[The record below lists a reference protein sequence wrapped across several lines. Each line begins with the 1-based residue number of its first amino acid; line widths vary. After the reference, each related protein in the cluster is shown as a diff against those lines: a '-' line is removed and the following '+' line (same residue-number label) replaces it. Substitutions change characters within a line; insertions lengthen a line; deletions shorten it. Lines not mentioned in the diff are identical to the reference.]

1 MYILY
6 IYYIYYICIY
16 YILYIYMYILYICV
30 YIFYIH
36 IYIHYIYIY
45 IYIHY
50 IYIYIYIYTLHI
62 YIYIYIYITFYTIM
76 EQRMLWAL
84 FTVAF
89 YGFFHVSELILSLC
103 WSTITLSSTQ
113 MSITLV
119 QSKTDPPFRCGSTI
133 HLFPTGSST
142 CPIKAMTAYAMH
154 VDTSSNNPV
163 FKAGRFNPLT
173 QKKKKKPNRTLR
185 NLLQQGGFKP
195 HKLSVAQLQNWC
207 CNYRCGCGFA
217 TLVN

>member
-1 MYILY
+1 MILEDNPQEPTH
-6 IYYIYYICIY
+6 IERGMADPTKSTSLHLACRG
-16 YILYIYMYILYICV
+16 
-30 YIFYIH
+30 IH
-36 IYIHYIYIY
+36 RQQGDNQRTRLPITINLLRVLKEQLRIS
-45 IYIHY
+45 
-50 IYIYIYIYTLHI
+50 
-62 YIYIYIYITFYTIM
+62 TFYTIM

-89 YGFFHVSELILSLC
+89 YGFFHASELILNLC

-119 QSKTDPPFRCGSTI
+119 QSKTDPPFCCGSTI

-154 VDTSSNNPV
+154 VDTFSNNPV

-173 QKKKKKPNRTLR
+173 QKKNSIE
-185 NLLQQGGFKP
+185 
-195 HKLSVAQLQNWC
+195 H
-207 CNYRCGCGFA
+207 
-217 TLVN
+217 